1 MTSLD
6 SEIVND
12 RYSHVGMSFQTK
24 RQDGN
29 TDEKHWHYANTLKKI
44 FYQIHYRNKKQNNLR
59 NPIWNRKVDLLLILL
74 GVV

>member
-29 TDEKHWHYANTLKKI
+29 TDEKHWHYANTLKKSFI
-44 FYQIHYRNKKQNNLR
+44 KYITVIKNKTILGIQYETER
-59 NPIWNRKVDLLLILL
+59 LICC
-74 GVV
+74 